1 MITENDGLFVMTSL
15 SLFLSLSVLDVDECK
30 GAHGCS
36 YQCMNSAG
44 SYQCVCADGFSLAED
59 RRSCLSLCALPSPT
73 HPTVASQSDVDS
85 HLSTNNNRGETFFVI
100 IQEITALKMYRVV

>member
-1 MITENDGLFVMTSL
+1 M
-15 SLFLSLSVLDVDECK
+15 LDVDECK

-36 YQCMNSAG
+36 HQCMNSAG

-85 HLSTNNNRGETFFVI
+85 HLSTNNNRGETFFLI
-100 IQEITALKMYRVV
+100 I